1 MPVFFLSF
9 LSVLKTIA
17 ASQKPSDEIRVGV
30 SLFMRF
36 VLDDETSQF
45 NNWVSDNV
53 HDVGHKGAVIR
64 AWGPH
69 SVHWPAIAGV

>member
-45 NNWVSDNV
+45 NN
-53 HDVGHKGAVIR
+53 
-64 AWGPH
+64 
-69 SVHWPAIAGV
+69 